1 MTNKTSF
8 TGLLAQKGFV
18 FSLEATLSLL
28 LFALM
33 LFTLP
38 TQESFSL
45 KELAATQ
52 QANDLLRVW
61 SAKQTTETEMI
72 SDTKILFEN
81 NAELWINESQLLDTK
96 KRKNSIAT
104 EGVILDENLFEKNVK
119 IIIHYD

>member
-1 MTNKTSF
+1 MSNIMRF
-8 TGLLAQKGFV
+8 IREKGFV

-33 LFTLP
+33 LFALP
-38 TQESFSL
+38 PQESFSL

-61 SAKQTTETEMI
+61 SAKQTNETEMI

-81 NAELWINESQLLDTK
+81 NAELWINETQLLSAEK
-96 KRKNSIAT
+96 KKNSIAT
-104 EGVILDENLFEKNVK
+104 EGIILNEKLFEKNIKLIVY
-119 IIIHYD
+119 YD

>member
-1 MTNKTSF
+1 MTNKTIF
-8 TGLLAQKGFV
+8 TGLFVQKGFV

-33 LFTLP
+33 LFALP
-38 TQESFSL
+38 AQESFSL

-81 NAELWINESQLLDTK
+81 NAELWINETQLLSAEK
-96 KRKNSIAT
+96 KKNSIAT
-104 EGVILDENLFEKNVK
+104 EGIILDEKLFEKNVK